1 MIIIQNE
8 CSDIIGCHV
17 IIKICKP
24 IPSNVQHWPF
34 TKKNKISQG
43 TYERTAQKKRG
54 FSEQREEIKRIKSK
68 LYV

>member
-1 MIIIQNE
+1 MYN
-8 CSDIIGCHV
+8 IGHL
-17 IIKICKP
+17 
-24 IPSNVQHWPF
+24 Q
-34 TKKNKISQG
+34 KNKISQG